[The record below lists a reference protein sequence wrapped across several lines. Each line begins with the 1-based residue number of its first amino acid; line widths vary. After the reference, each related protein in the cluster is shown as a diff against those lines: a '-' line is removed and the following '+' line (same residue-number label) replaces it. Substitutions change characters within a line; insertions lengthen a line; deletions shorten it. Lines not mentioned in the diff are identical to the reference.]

1 MFKPTPNPPD
11 TDDTSI
17 DRQKLQ
23 EAADR
28 ALEDYINLTA
38 RLNASER
45 KPSTM
50 FMIAPDKKTEN
61 LLAHACESLTSASVM
76 ASDFATGLKGP
87 QRSTMLALQQIIMLG
102 QLAAN
107 QALDNL
113 DPQG

>member
-1 MFKPTPNPPD
+1 
-11 TDDTSI
+11 
-17 DRQKLQ
+17 
-23 EAADR
+23 
-28 ALEDYINLTA
+28 
-38 RLNASER
+38 
-45 KPSTM
+45 
-50 FMIAPDKKTEN
+50 
-61 LLAHACESLTSASVM
+61 M